1 MALLQSAMI
10 PLGTPAPPFA
20 LPDAVSGRI
29 VRREDFGTAPGLL
42 VAFLCNHCPYV
53 KHMLDGFITF
63 ARECGARDLGV
74 VAICS
79 NDAVAYPADA
89 PPEMAK
95 LARARGFSFPY
106 LVDESQAVARAYSA
120 VCTPDLFLFGRD
132 GRLAYRG
139 QFDGSRPGSRVPVT
153 GADLRAAADAVLSG
167 QPAPAQ
173 QVPSMGCSIK
183 WKKAL

>member
-1 MALLQSAMI
+1 
-10 PLGTPAPPFA
+10 
-20 LPDAVSGRI
+20 
-29 VRREDFGTAPGLL
+29 
-42 VAFLCNHCPYV
+42 
-53 KHMLDGFITF
+53 
-63 ARECGARDLGV
+63 
-74 VAICS
+74 
-79 NDAVAYPADA
+79 
-89 PPEMAK
+89 MAK

-167 QPAPAQ
+167 QPVPAQ

-183 WKKAL
+183 WKRGG